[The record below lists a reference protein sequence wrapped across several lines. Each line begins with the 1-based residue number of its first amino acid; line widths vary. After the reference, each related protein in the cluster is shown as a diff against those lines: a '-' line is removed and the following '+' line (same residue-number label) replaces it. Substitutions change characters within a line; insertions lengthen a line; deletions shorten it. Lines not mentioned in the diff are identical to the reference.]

1 MNNKITFDELKAKA
15 LEDDTFKKEW
25 EQSEAVW
32 NIKKQLIKARID
44 SKLTQQDVADK
55 MHVKQSAIAR
65 FEKTQN
71 CSVSTL
77 ISYAKAVGLKKLEIT

>member
-44 SKLTQQDVADK
+44 SKLAQQDVADK

-77 ISYAKAVGLKKLEIT
+77 ISYAKAVGLKN